1 MPRFLLVLLL
11 ALTTAA
17 PAFAGEGK
25 SGRLAEIA
33 DALELDDAHRAAV
46 EDIVYKSEVA
56 KVDAKARLKKSEIE
70 LKRALAA
77 ETLDEKAIRTAT
89 DGVASATAE
98 LIRIRVD
105 RIVAIRRQ
113 LTAAQWSELKQIW
126 KSERDDDEDEDEDEE
141 DDD

>member
-1 MPRFLLVLLL
+1 MSRFLLVPLL
-11 ALTTAA
+11 ALLTAS
-17 PAFAGEGK
+17 PAFAGD
-25 SGRLAEIA
+25 RLAEIA
-33 DALELDDAHRAAV
+33 DALELDASHRAAV

-77 ETLDEKAIRTAT
+77 ETLDEKAIKSAT
-89 DGVASATAE
+89 EGVATATAE

-113 LTAAQWSELKQIW
+113 LTAAQWAELKEIW
-126 KSERDDDEDEDEDEE
+126 KSEKDDDDH
-141 DDD
+141 DDDHDDE